1 MTDEPTRQPYQGLVS
16 KTVIVLRWL
25 LFVPAG
31 LAGGVVVSIIWGA
44 FGAFAYWFYGWSTPQ
59 ASPWSPASKMGNSF
73 LCGYA
78 MVAIGCFRRPNDT
91 EGATSNHHVD
101 RCRCFCLIWFGSS
114 TREKRHRRC
123 HLQHLHRSWWSCGGI
138 PRFSQLEVSA

>member
-44 FGAFAYWFYGWSTPQ
+44 FGAFAYWLYGWSTPQ

-78 MVAIGCFRRPNDT
+78 MVAIGAFVAPTTRKVRPAIIT
-91 EGATSNHHVD
+91 
-101 RCRCFCLIWFGSS
+101 LIAAVAFASFGSVAA
-114 TREKRHRRC
+114 
-123 HLQHLHRSWWSCGGI
+123 LVRSDIGGVI
-138 PRFSQLEVSA
+138 YNICIAAGGVAAVYHASHSWK